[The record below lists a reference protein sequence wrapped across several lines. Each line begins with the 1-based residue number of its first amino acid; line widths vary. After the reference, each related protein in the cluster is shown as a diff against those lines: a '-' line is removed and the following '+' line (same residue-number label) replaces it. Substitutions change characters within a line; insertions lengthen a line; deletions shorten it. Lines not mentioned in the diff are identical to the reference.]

1 MWVTA
6 AIRTSTSDSVGE
18 DKSVWVIV
26 KDKERLPERQPFMS
40 LTMTNFSSPPLHFS
54 VLQKKKKKIR

>member
-40 LTMTNFSSPPLHFS
+40 LRPCTTGVHDEALARK
-54 VLQKKKKKIR
+54 LR